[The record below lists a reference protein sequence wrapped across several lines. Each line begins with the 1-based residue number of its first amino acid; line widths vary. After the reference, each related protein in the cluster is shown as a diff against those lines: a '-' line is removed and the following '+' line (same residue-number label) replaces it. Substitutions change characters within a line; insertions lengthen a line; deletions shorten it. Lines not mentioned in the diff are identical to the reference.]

1 MSDKREAIVDA
12 ALALF
17 QRQGFH
23 ATGIDRILAES
34 GAAKM
39 TLYKHFRSKDELVLA
54 ALRRCE
60 ETFRA
65 WFEERVRAA
74 HGGPRRRLLAV
85 FDVADEWFR
94 SPAFCGCLFINAAA
108 EFGGAEAPARRA
120 AAEAKAATL
129 AFLREL
135 AAEAGAPDP
144 DELARQL
151 NLLLQGAIVM
161 AHAGGDRDAAQAAR
175 RAAAALVKAGLEKPG
190 GAPPHPV

>member
-1 MSDKREAIVDA
+1 VSDRREALIEA

-17 QRQGFH
+17 QREGFH
-23 ATGIDRILAES
+23 ATGVDRILAES

-54 ALRRCE
+54 ALRRRQ

-65 WFEERVRAA
+65 WFEARVRRTR
-74 HGGPRRRLLAV
+74 GGPRRRLLAV
-85 FDVADEWFR
+85 FDAADEWLRGPDFR
-94 SPAFCGCLFINAAA
+94 GCLFINAAA
-108 EFGGAEAPARRA
+108 EFGGAEAPVRKA

-135 AAEAGAPDP
+135 AADAGAADP
-144 DELARQL
+144 DALARSL

-161 AHAGGDRDAAQAAR
+161 AHAGGDRDAAKAAR
-175 RAAAALVKAGLEKPG
+175 RAAESLVEAALG
-190 GAPPHPV
+190 